1 MVRICFTSDLMIY
14 ELTIGFRWTDRA
26 APWVHFVPVKL
37 DYSELY
43 DTLGF
48 FRGLP
53 DGTPGH
59 PDLAERIANAG
70 SEWVRKF
77 WRSEVR
83 RNDIHRDESVLTM
96 TQDVTAYT
104 WRMYLEYIRLMSDD
118 RDDTILQS

>member
-1 MVRICFTSDLMIY
+1 MSL
-14 ELTIGFRWTDRA
+14 RWTDRA

-59 PDLAERIANAG
+59 SDLAERIANAG
-70 SEWVRKF
+70 SDWVRKF

-83 RNDIHRDESVLTM
+83 RNDIHGDESVLTM

-118 RDDTILQS
+118 RDDAILQSWRG